1 MFHIPHH
8 VPQWCLIDTTSAQQI
23 KICNIAEASIFK
35 ATKNS
40 LKMYKWIK
48 TNFTASK
55 NYANIPWNHGKNRSK
70 SFQITYTI
78 KLHHIF
84 FNYII
89 IKLVLSIQYASC
101 MWLLCTISTSDRF
114 FFWFFVLQILFSNQT
129 CFHFNPIIFKKQNWL
144 VSNKLVL
151 PKHNIFTEHI
161 AGDST
166 L

>member
-8 VPQWCLIDTTSAQQI
+8 VPQWCFIDTTSAQRF
-23 KICNIAEASIFK
+23 KICSIAEASIFK

-70 SFQITYTI
+70 SFQIIFT

-101 MWLLCTISTSDRF
+101 MWLLRTISTSDRF
-114 FFWFFVLQILFSNQT
+114 FFWFFVLQIFVLKSNWFSLQSY
-129 CFHFNPIIFKKQNWL
+129 HFQKT
-144 VSNKLVL
+144 KLTGV
-151 PKHNIFTEHI
+151 K
-161 AGDST
+161 
-166 L
+166 